1 MPNRDHDSRERDPRD
16 RDAQLERDG
25 QGPMRARLG
34 GETVEPRILLSATWL
49 VDIITTPPPDI
60 LGVTGTDGAD
70 RLVGTIGE
78 DSMYGGGGDDV
89 LVVQDNDDGDDDD
102 DDRSVLDGGTG
113 RDVVDFGA
121 SAAGTT
127 IDLSAGTAIGG
138 GGSTT
143 LTNIEGAY
151 GSSHA
156 DVFAF
161 ASAAAGD
168 EFTVVGNGGQD
179 FLDLQKYDS
188 SAATFENGA
197 LVIDLGG
204 GESFRINYD
213 EVERIQFGDVLAKV
227 LTGDHV
233 NTSFTGDGLY
243 VFEDTAFALSFTG
256 GGDLDWRF
264 DATTDTITVNGSAGA
279 TAGTELVID
288 DLGRSPITVSTI
300 TLSENLRAISS
311 SADVDNL
318 DLNGFDVDTVTV
330 GNGTGTIG
338 TLVTPT
344 IDSDLSVNANVTTVT
359 IAGDIDRAVTIG
371 GNVGSIDAQTINGPL
386 AISGDAGTL
395 TADTINGDVTIKG
408 DLGSA
413 TVTTFQTSATLRVD
427 NPTGIVNLTFGGSDR
442 SFDTGDE
449 PFVYRA
455 AVDAF
460 NLVPIALAGSDQVVQ
475 EGDAVGL
482 DGRGSTDPKT
492 TGLTYRWT
500 QVSGP
505 AVTLIDGDTAT
516 PRFTAP
522 EGLVN
527 TTIEFELQVD
537 DGEDVAVD
545 RVVVTVQADNDAP
558 IANAGTDRIVAEGN
572 ATALDGRGSVD
583 PEAQG
588 LTYSWRQ
595 ISGPPVTLVNPTAA
609 VTGFVAPEGLAN
621 SVAQFELTV
630 SDGAS
635 ASVDTVSVIML
646 ADNDAPTANAGADQ
660 TVDEGDTIVLDGSG
674 STDPENG
681 TLSYAWQ
688 QVSGPPVQIVA
699 ADQPLAQTDA
709 DGSSFTTF
717 TRTADGRVH
726 FIAPEGLS
734 NTTATFRLI
743 VDDGTTRSIDTV
755 TITIR
760 ADDDAPTVDAGPNR
774 QITAGE
780 VVKLAA
786 DGRDPENQPLSYR
799 WVQLSGPTVTLSDP
813 TAESP
818 TFQVPTGHTGEMV
831 VFGVQASDGT
841 STSFDTVAMRI
852 ENSPPVVVA
861 GSAGNAES
869 GESVGLSAFA
879 QDVDGDDL
887 TYRWTQVGGPSV
899 NLAGTDLPN
908 ATFQAPRGLGHDAAA
923 LPDRGQ
929 RRPDDDGPVRHRRGR
944 TRIGGELQDAG
955 RPGRDARRRGVA
967 GRTRTRTRSG
977 GGLERQRRDDRE
989 RRLAAN
995 DGHDHDR
1002 LDHDERTGRR
1012 RPGGRCPRPVRQRS
1026 PRVAVRRRR
1035 RRRRRAAFRRRRP
1048 RERRPDG
1055 ERCHG
1060 RRRSGC
1066 ERHRRCRRPDAG
1078 GRRTDPRARG
1088 LRGGARVVLPRPGHR
1103 GTDAGDLDAA
1113 LGHGGRLRERGRAAQ
1128 DPAAGVVH
1136 RRGAGLRGRDD
1147 DRRRDPRAGDHR
1159 RGAAGRRGAAHQRD
1173 AEVAGAPT
1181 RGPRQPDRQR
1191 VARRRQA
1198 LGRARRVHERRAHPT
1213 AEELRCRHG
1222 RSMTTSGKPRTRG

>member
-1 MPNRDHDSRERDPRD
+1 MPNRDHDSRGRDPRD
-16 RDAQLERDG
+16 RDAQLERDS
-25 QGPMRARLG
+25 QGPMRASLG

-49 VDIITTPPPDI
+49 VDMITSPPPDVAGDWGT
-60 LGVTGTDGAD
+60 LGADRLTGTDGDEWQFGLA
-70 RLVGTIGE
+70 
-78 DSMYGGGGDDV
+78 GDDV
-89 LVVQDNDDGDDDD
+89 LVA
-102 DDRSVLDGGTG
+102 SGGTDQLWGGLG
-113 RDVVDFGA
+113 RDVVDFDAFTTGV
-121 SAAGTT
+121 T
-127 IDLSAGTAIGG
+127 IDLSTGLADSGSGDSSTLIG
-138 GGSTT
+138 
-143 LTNIEGAY
+143 IEGAY

-243 VFEDTAFALSFTG
+243 VFEDTAFAVSFTG
-256 GGDLDWRF
+256 GGDLDWQY

-311 SADVDNL
+311 SVDVDNL

-330 GNGTGTIG
+330 GNGTGTIA

-371 GNVGSIDAQTINGPL
+371 GNVGSIDAHTINGPL

-572 ATALDGRGSVD
+572 ATALDGRGSID

-681 TLSYAWQ
+681 TLTYAWQ

-734 NTTATFRLI
+734 NTTATFQLI

-818 TFQVPTGHTGEMV
+818 TFQVPTGHKGEMV

-861 GSAGNAES
+861 GSTGNAES

-887 TYRWTQVGGPSV
+887 TYRWMQVGGPSV

-908 ATFQAPRGLGHDAAA
+908 ATFQAPEVSGPTQLRFQIEVNDGQTTTVQFVTVDVEPEPEANSKTPGGPVATPVGVVSPGEPEPEPDPGAGSSGNAGTTANEGSPPTTGTTTTGSTTTSEPDDADPAADVLDPFDNGLLASPSDAADADADA
-923 LPDRGQ
+923 LRAADSDRASDDQ
-929 RRPDDDGPVRHRRGR
+929 TANDATADDD
-944 TRIGGELQDAG
+944 
-955 RPGRDARRRGVA
+955 
-967 GRTRTRTRSG
+967 
-977 GGLERQRRDDRE
+977 
-989 RRLAAN
+989 LAAN
-995 DGHDHDR
+995 A
-1002 LDHDERTGRR
+1002 T
-1012 RPGGRCPRPVRQRS
+1012 V
-1026 PRVAVRRRR
+1026 
-1035 RRRRRAAFRRRRP
+1035 
-1048 RERRPDG
+1048 
-1055 ERCHG
+1055 
-1060 RRRSGC
+1060 
-1066 ERHRRCRRPDAG
+1066 DA
-1078 GRRTDPRARG
+1078 
-1088 LRGGARVVLPRPGHR
+1088 
-1103 GTDAGDLDAA
+1103 DAQTLADDAPILA
-1113 LGHGGRLRERGRAAQ
+1113 LAGSEVELESFFLAQ
-1128 DPAAGVVH
+1128 DTAEPTQVTWTQLSGTAVDFASE
-1136 RRGAGLRGRDD
+1136 GAQLRIQL
-1147 DRRRDPRAGDHR
+1147 P
-1159 RGAAGRRGAAHQRD
+1159 
-1173 AEVAGAPT
+1173 ESF
-1181 RGPRQPDRQR
+1181 
-1191 VARRRQA
+1191 
-1198 LGRARRVHERRAHPT
+1198 T
-1213 AEELRCRHG
+1213 AEELVFEVEMMIDGEIRVQEITVAVQPVDAEQRTNATPKLPERQLADLDNPTDSESRG
-1222 RSMTTSGKPRTRG
+1222 VGKLWAALVAFTSAGPTRLPRG